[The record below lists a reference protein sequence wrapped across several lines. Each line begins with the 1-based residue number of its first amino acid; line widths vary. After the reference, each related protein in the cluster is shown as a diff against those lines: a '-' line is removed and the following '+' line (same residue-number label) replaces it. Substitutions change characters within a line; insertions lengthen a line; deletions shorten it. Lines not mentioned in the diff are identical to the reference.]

1 MQTKNERE
9 IAMSDKKFADFQ
21 LQPYLLTAIQKI
33 NFRQPTPVQQQVIP
47 VIMAGRSVVGQSAT
61 GSGKTHAFL
70 LPIFS
75 KINPEDQTV
84 QAVITTP
91 SRELAY
97 QIYNAAKQLNKYAP
111 HPLTIHNYVGGTDKQ
126 HQVDQLSRKQ
136 PQLVIGTPGRVLDLI
151 KSQALD
157 IHTAKMFVVDEAD
170 MTLDMGFLHEVD
182 QIASHFPDDLQM
194 MVFSATI
201 PQKLRPFLKKYME
214 NPVIEEIP
222 TEAVINPDVDNWLMS
237 TKGQD
242 RNQLIYRLLTLGE
255 PYLALVFAN
264 TKERAVELTQ
274 YLENQGLKVAMIHG
288 GLEARRRKRTMR
300 QIRDLEYQYVVAT
313 DLAARGIDIDGVS
326 LVINDDLPT
335 DLEYFVHRVGR
346 TGRNGMKGT
355 AITLYEPAEDDLIA
369 KLEERGVKFV
379 PKELKNSQLVT
390 THDRNRRKHY
400 KRRQNELDPSMKG
413 YVKKTKKK
421 VKPGY
426 KKRSKKA
433 IKEDEQQKR
442 KLELRHK
449 IRKAKR
455 ARQKQHRRERN
466 AR

>member
-33 NFRQPTPVQQQVIP
+33 NFRQPTPVQQRVIP

-214 NPVIEEIP
+214 NPVVEEIP

-426 KKRSKKA
+426 KKRIKKA